1 MPARATLRI
10 ALAVLMSNALWPA
23 VASAQTQ
30 PDSLL
35 PTVALHQFHE
45 ELAAA
50 TDRSAQGDIAER
62 ILDRTRRGRLD
73 DAERFAL
80 GELFFVALKPD
91 PADSLFS
98 LYLDGSDLRARM
110 ATQRKLRITMA
121 AFDVYRG
128 MEDSI
133 RAARAR
139 FPVLPADPWQ
149 MQAAV
154 STLAR
159 YHAGRGEHAIA
170 VRLVMDEISTL
181 PEDGLFFSHSLPGAL
196 LASFE
201 HEGKRDFALSHMRRV
216 RDALIAVGN
225 SSARGEQPP
234 AAGHAKGVVH
244 RLEEGLLSD
253 LDDAQRQ
260 RFLRGRL
267 IGALSGYLAQPGG

>member
-1 MPARATLRI
+1 MARQTI
-10 ALAVLMSNALWPA
+10 FWALLMSSALRPTNAT
-23 VASAQTQ
+23 AQTQ

-35 PTVALHQFHE
+35 PTLALHQFHE

-62 ILDRTRRGRLD
+62 ILKLTQRGNLH

-80 GELFFVALKPD
+80 AELFFVALKPD

-121 AFDVYRG
+121 AFTVYRG

-139 FPVLPADPWQ
+139 FPVTPADPWHL
-149 MQAAV
+149 QASV

-159 YHAGRGEHAIA
+159 YHAERGEHATA
-170 VRLVMDEISTL
+170 VRLVMDEIATL
-181 PEDGLFFSHSLPGAL
+181 PEDGLFFSHALPGAF

-201 HEGKRDFALSHMRRV
+201 HEGKRDVALAHIRRV
-216 RDALIAVGN
+216 RDALSAAGN

-234 AAGHAKGVVH
+234 AAQHVAGVVH

-267 IGALSGYLAQPGG
+267 IGALSGYLAQAGG